1 MREICQKKGILRG
14 AVSGEEQDSVCL
26 AGIVSGRSLSGCGLL
41 RISGISRAGSGRC
54 CLCRRRREKDDD
66 SGKGALPWSGAGHE
80 EQVFYGFGSGKS
92 SGLRLYRD
100 GVYLLQG
107 QRRSD

>member
-14 AVSGEEQDSVCL
+14 GVRGRQVPSVWP
-26 AGIVSGRSLSGCGLL
+26 AVSGRSLSGCGLL

-80 EQVFYGFGSGKS
+80 EQVFYGFGSWEI
-92 SGLRLYRD
+92 LRITAIPRWRLSAAGTATER
-100 GVYLLQG
+100 L
-107 QRRSD
+107 